1 MDNIAQLGIKVDSSG
16 IKQATTELSKL
27 TNQSGKTETSITSL
41 RNVFAS
47 IGAGALAKQFIDT
60 SDKLNLLD
68 ARLKLATSS
77 LSEFKSQQEKLLQIS
92 LQSYTAIE
100 DTVTLF
106 TKLNP
111 ALKQVGA
118 STEQVNNV
126 VATFVKGLQL
136 GGSSAQEASSAILQ
150 FSQAMGSG
158 VLRGEEFNAI
168 AEASPKLM
176 TYLAEGLGVA
186 QSQLRKMAEN
196 GELTASKVS
205 NALLKVKD
213 TIDKDFATLPVT
225 VAKAMTNL
233 STATSLMIQDID
245 KTLGA
250 TNALS
255 GYITQLTDA
264 INSLSP
270 EELQE
275 IVDLVKNS
283 AIAFGTAA
291 TAITLAKGAMTL
303 YTSSTNGA
311 ITATTLLKGTL
322 NTIPFAIIVTGITA
336 IATSL
341 FSASEASDTLDK
353 TLKSTSD
360 ELSKL
365 TKNQLAYRQSLL
377 STEIEKQKSI
387 VRWQEMKAGIK
398 GFKSELEIKEQKSI
412 LDDEKTKLDDML
424 FSYQD
429 LIDASNSF
437 NKTKSGSKLIDSTP
451 KRNEAEIIKIAGSE
465 YAKYTLELEAN
476 IKKLKEQG
484 ATEAEIDAYRTKAVK
499 EFGDKRRE
507 EELKASE
514 SMDKIGEKAKKLAE
528 DEKKAREET
537 SNAYTEIAQV
547 GSSDYDNAL
556 VSIAEKTQKWIEAGV
571 NVNDVLTT
579 QKQLLEDLN
588 VQQSLSSASD
598 ELSFLER
605 KAQLMTDEYEK
616 SKLLLEIKYAQSM
629 IDIQSSDAPLEQKQ
643 MMIDKETELYNLTKE
658 RIELDRNTEFQ
669 DTIKTFQEDA
679 LERQIALNESMYEF
693 GDSFDGIAKHI
704 STASKAIINMNTIAI
719 KGKKEESKLNEKY
732 TKEFSKY
739 ANDELKTKELVG
751 QYEKDNSE
759 LKQQQ
764 QDAEIAGYANLAG
777 AMASAFEKG
786 STAAIAFTTLQ
797 ATLGI
802 ASSWTAIAM
811 AWASAPFPAN
821 MPAVAAATAG
831 VLPIIANLVSM
842 SGGGGSSGSGGS
854 SGGGAKKPSQFEVR
868 EQQIEDLYTPMT
880 DRLDRQIE
888 LLESIDKQGSASA
901 SSLQGAGIT
910 FKRDYELAVNNILKT
925 LPNDVRGYGL
935 DFNQQLA
942 GAESRLGFNIAD
954 VNRIKK
960 SGWDKSEKRIYTDF
974 SSLSKDFNLLKVI
987 SDYFTTG
994 DGAIAAWFGGA
1005 SKLNIAANEIQTAI
1019 GDFTMGI
1026 VSSLDDMKTASN
1038 DFKSIYDEITGSMF
1052 YENKRLA
1059 QAYTDVEKLT
1069 KGTSLAEYLKNN
1081 IDQIDFLQQTFNS
1094 AVLETLLS
1102 QDPKDM
1108 AEQIKVLEKLQ
1119 TETGLVFENGAKEA
1133 LDFME
1138 SIKLV
1143 GEAMANTVE
1152 NRKSLID
1159 NLRDFVDSINSTID
1173 KPTTFKDFSSS
1184 FNEMIDAIKL
1194 GGDNL
1199 EELGNNAI
1207 NSAQSYLDTIAKN
1220 AKSSAEIEFAK
1231 KVISNKFEGVIN
1243 AKDITLGTINDTL
1256 KISFNEDSVIVKA
1269 LNDVKNELVYLN
1281 QLNTRQTANSNKT
1294 LQLQRASI
1302 A

>member
-1 MDNIAQLGIKVDSSG
+1 MENIAQLGIKVDSSS
-16 IKQATTELSKL
+16 IKQATNELSKL
-27 TNQSGKTETSITSL
+27 TNQSGKTETSIASL

-68 ARLKLATSS
+68 ARLKLATTSV
-77 LSEFKSQQEKLLQIS
+77 SEFKSQQEKLLQIS

-126 VATFVKGLQL
+126 VSSFVKGLQL

-176 TYLAEGLGVA
+176 TYLAEGLGIA
-186 QSQLRKMAEN
+186 QGQLRKMAEN
-196 GELTASKVS
+196 GELTASRVS

-213 TIDKDFATLPVT
+213 SIDKDFATLPVT

-255 GYITQLTDA
+255 GYITQLSDA
-264 INSLSP
+264 INNLSP

-341 FSASEASDTLDK
+341 FTASEASDTLDK
-353 TLKSTSD
+353 TLKSTSE

-412 LDDEKTKLDDML
+412 LDEEKTKLDEML

-465 YAKYTLELEAN
+465 YAKYTLELESN

-484 ATEAEIDAYRTKAVK
+484 ATESEIDAYRAKSVK

-507 EELKASE
+507 EDLKTSE

-528 DEKKAREET
+528 DEKKTREET
-537 SNAYTEIAQV
+537 SKAYIDMTSTTLSEYEN
-547 GSSDYDNAL
+547 SL

-588 VQQSLSSASD
+588 IQQALSSASD

-605 KAQLMTDEYEK
+605 KAQLMADEYEK
-616 SKLLLEIKYAQSM
+616 SKLLLEIKYAQSL
-629 IDIQSSDAPLEQKQ
+629 IDIQGSDKPLEDKQ
-643 MMIDKETELYNLTKE
+643 NLIDKETELYNLTKD

-669 DTIKTFQEDA
+669 ETIKTFQEEA
-679 LERQIALNESMYEF
+679 LERQQELNAAIYDF
-693 GDSFDGIAKHI
+693 GDSFEGAGNKISKVAK
-704 STASKAIINMNTIAI
+704 SLAAMANAEI
-719 KGKKEESKLNEKY
+719 KSKKEREKLDRKY
-732 TKEFSKY
+732 TKQFNEY
-739 ANDELKTKELVG
+739 AGDVEKTKELE
-751 QYEKDNSE
+751 QEYSKETAQINDQSISN
-759 LKQQQ
+759 QI
-764 QDAEIAGYANLAG
+764 DGYSNLAG
-777 AMASAFEKG
+777 AISGLYEEGSAKAEKWLEVQKILSVVSGVVAIASAMANG
-786 STAAIAFTTLQ
+786 DGYTAVARGL
-797 ATLGI
+797 
-802 ASSWTAIAM
+802 
-811 AWASAPFPAN
+811 
-821 MPAVAAATAG
+821 AVAAT
-831 VLPIIANLVSM
+831 LVSF
-842 SGGGGSSGSGGS
+842 GWKGSGGAGASS
-854 SGGGAKKPSQFEVR
+854 SGGKKKPDQFEIK
-868 EQQIEDLYTPMT
+868 EQQIEEMYTPMT

-910 FKRDYELAVNNILKT
+910 FKRDYELAVNSILKT

-994 DGAIAAWFGGA
+994 DDAIAAWFGGA
-1005 SKLNIAANEIQTAI
+1005 SKLNIAANEIQAAI

-1038 DFKSIYDEITGSMF
+1038 DFKSIYDEITGSMY

-1081 IDQIDFLQQTFNS
+1081 IDQIDFLQQTFNNS
-1094 AVLETLLS
+1094 VLETLLS

-1119 TETGLVFENGAKEA
+1119 SETGLVFENGAKEA

-1143 GEAMANTVE
+1143 GEAMSNTVE

-1159 NLRDFVDSINSTID
+1159 NLEDFVDSINSTID

-1184 FNEMIDAIKL
+1184 FNEMVDAIKL

-1220 AKSSAEIEFAK
+1220 AKSSAEIEFSK

-1243 AKDITLGTINDTL
+1243 TEDITLGTINDTL

-1269 LNDVKNELVYLN
+1269 LNDVTNELVLLN
-1281 QLNTRQTANSNKT
+1281 KLNTKQTANSNKT
-1294 LQLQRASI
+1294 LQLQRASL